1 MSADVTSSGLQ
12 IYAALAGCRET
23 AGRCNLI
30 STGLCEDSYTHAI
43 DRMNEILPPA
53 ERVTNRKNFKK
64 AMVAAIYGSKKAP
77 RDFLSTAQYEVF
89 PRVMVELFP
98 GIERLR
104 KLITGCWN
112 SGAKSHKYTMLD
124 DVVCDHPVRID
135 VDYTITLD
143 QLPVFLPTP
152 PKGEEE
158 SRDYANNPERRL
170 VYYYRCKQNLPSQRS
185 TPLAPRII
193 HSIDAYIARQ
203 VVLRADFDVIH
214 VHDRFFTLP
223 DNIPKVQQLYRE
235 ILAEI
240 AQSNLLSDILSE
252 ITGRYVEVKKDSAD
266 LHVDI
271 LASVYAVA

>member
-1 MSADVTSSGLQ
+1 
-12 IYAALAGCRET
+12 
-23 AGRCNLI
+23 
-30 STGLCEDSYTHAI
+30 
-43 DRMNEILPPA
+43 MNEILPPE

-77 RDFLSTAQYEVF
+77 RDFLSTVQYEVF
-89 PRVMVELFP
+89 PQVMVELFP

-104 KLITGCWN
+104 KLITSCWN
-112 SGAKSHKYTMLD
+112 PTAARHKWTMSD
-124 DVVCDHPVRID
+124 DVVCDIPVRIN

-143 QLPVFLPTP
+143 HLNDLEY
-152 PKGEEE
+152 K
-158 SRDYANNPERRL
+158 
-170 VYYYRCKQNLPSQRS
+170 YRCKQNMPSYRN

-214 VHDRFFTLP
+214 VHDRFFALP

-252 ITGRYVEVKKDSAD
+252 ITGRYVEVKKDSTD